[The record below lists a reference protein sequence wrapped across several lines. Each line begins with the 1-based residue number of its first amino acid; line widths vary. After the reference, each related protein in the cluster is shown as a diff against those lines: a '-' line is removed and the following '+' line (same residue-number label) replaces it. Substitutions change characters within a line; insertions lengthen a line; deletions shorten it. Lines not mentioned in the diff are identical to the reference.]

1 MKECF
6 ARFFPLSN
14 ENEILKTFFDDDD
27 EDERN
32 FFEMSQKR
40 KMKNLFKFSGFVN
53 NQVVVDYVFGSIV
66 ILLQKD
72 QLFRDLWPIL

>member
-1 MKECF
+1 MFCQIFSSVKWKW
-6 ARFFPLSN
+6 N
-14 ENEILKTFFDDDD
+14 IENFFDDD
-27 EDERN
+27 DERN

-40 KMKNLFKFSGFVN
+40 KMKNPFKFSGFVN